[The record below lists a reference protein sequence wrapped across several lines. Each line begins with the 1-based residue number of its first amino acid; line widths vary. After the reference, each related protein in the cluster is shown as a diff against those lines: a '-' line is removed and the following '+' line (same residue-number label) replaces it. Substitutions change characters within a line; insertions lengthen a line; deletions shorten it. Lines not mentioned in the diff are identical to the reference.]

1 MTDRRETAAYRDPNT
16 DSWELQMLLIED
28 EQKRDRRRD
37 LIGWI
42 VCGVSVTIGVL
53 FVLWVVSLT

>member
-1 MTDRRETAAYRDPNT
+1 METTKRDRAN